1 MGEKDILEKSLCAYN
16 DVFADI
22 VNNLL
27 FCGEDRVEED
37 KLVNVFVHKA
47 YNGSKRFREIERDVA
62 KNWCNND
69 IRISMLGLENESQAE
84 DDMPIRIIG
93 YDGASYRDQIKY
105 EKDKKGRSK
114 KKVDKC
120 PVITL
125 VLYFGYEK
133 HWDKA
138 KTLHEA
144 LGDKLLPD
152 LKDYVSDYRINIFE
166 IAWLTPEQENGFKSD
181 FKYVADYF
189 VQMRT
194 TGRYIGSTEE
204 VKHVREVMQLLS
216 SLTDDKGFRY
226 IVDQIDKGGNGGIK
240 GMKSGLD
247 EYWNGGV
254 EQGIKQGIEQGIDRH
269 LVELICKKLRKGK
282 TIEQIA
288 DEVEEDVIRVKLIC
302 DIAERFS
309 PEYDFEKVFTAVEE
323 ELLAVDA

>member
-27 FCGEDRVEED
+27 FGGEDRVEED
-37 KLVNVFVHKA
+37 KLETVSVHKA

-62 KNWCNND
+62 KNWMNND

-93 YDGASYRDQIKY
+93 YDGASYRDQIRY
-105 EKDKKGRSK
+105 EKDLKGRR

-120 PVITL
+120 TVITL

-133 HWDKA
+133 HWNKA

-152 LKDYVSDYRINIFE
+152 LRPYVSDYRINVFE
-166 IAWLTPEQENGFKSD
+166 IAWLTPEQVKGFKSD
-181 FKYVADYF
+181 FKYVADFF
-189 VQMRT
+189 VQMRM
-194 TGRYIGSTEE
+194 TGTYVGSVEE
-204 VKHVREVMQLLS
+204 MKHVREVLQLMAT
-216 SLTDDKGFRY
+216 LTGNKEFNT
-226 IVDQIDKGGNGGIK
+226 VIDENEKTGKEGGIK
-240 GMKSGLD
+240 TMVSVFD
-247 EYWNGGV
+247 EYRN
-254 EQGIKQGIEQGIDRH
+254 KGIEQGIDRH
-269 LVELICKKLRKGK
+269 LVDQICKKLRKGK
-282 TIEQIA
+282 DVEEIA
-288 DEVEEDVIRVKLIC
+288 DEVEEDVIRVKMIC

-309 PEYDFEKVFTAVEE
+309 PEYDFEEVFAAVEK
-323 ELLAVDA
+323 ELLSVDA